1 MEKDIRKDLKPDFI
15 FEISW
20 EVCNKVG
27 GIHTVIST
35 KAKSM
40 IENFQNNYIVIGP
53 DVIKD
58 ESGNPEFQEG
68 IHLYSAW
75 HKQAET
81 EGLSIRIGRWKING
95 YPIAILINFSQIIN
109 QKDKIFAE
117 LWEKYRLDSL
127 SGQWDY
133 IEPALFGYAAGK
145 VIESFVK
152 YNLTISDRP
161 VAIFHEWMTGCG
173 ILYLKDKVPQVGTV
187 FVTHATVLGRAL
199 AANNKKLYKNLTTFN
214 PDEVAREFNLVSK
227 YSLEKL
233 SAQHADVFT
242 TVSSI
247 TAKECIHFLFREPYP
262 ITPNGFEDS
271 IIPADDELEIKRKK
285 SKELLKKI
293 ADTLLPGGCPENS
306 FIVGISGRYEFK
318 NKGIDLF
325 IESLGRLNKFVNPCK
340 TIIGFLFIP
349 ANHYGPRKDLISK
362 LNNPQENITG
372 SPYLTHELHEP
383 EWDMILNKI
392 KEVGLLNK
400 PEDHVKVIYVPSYL
414 NGNDG
419 IFNCHYYDILLGLDL
434 TIFPSYYEPWG
445 YTPLESLAFSVPTI
459 TTTLAG
465 FGRWVKEKYGDSE
478 STFVIERNDD
488 NDNEVI
494 DKIVESIIKIC
505 SCNNI
510 KIERIRNEALKLA
523 KTALW
528 NNLIRHYILAF
539 QIALEKI
546 DMRADKFTEIES
558 KQTELVHNQITVFA
572 NEPVLKKVRVQLRF
586 PENLIPFKELIENL
600 WWTWND
606 DAYEL
611 FEQIDEKLWQECD
624 QNPVVFFQKINYEK
638 LKQLNEDKNF
648 VRKLNKVVSNFNEYM
663 SEKPKGIKIAYFSME
678 FGIHPSL
685 KTYAG
690 GLGVLAGDFLKQASD
705 SCADIVG
712 VGLLYRYGYLNQLIT
727 ATGEQQSSFD
737 YQHFSYL
744 PIKPVKDENND
755 FKLVTIIFPGRTLYA
770 RIWEVNVGR
779 IKLYLLDTDFDANV
793 PEDRTITYHLYGG
806 DIENRLKQEL
816 LLGVGGVRALDLMG
830 IKPDIYHSNEG
841 HSAFIG
847 LERIRK
853 YIQNEKLTFGEAK
866 EIVRASTVFTT
877 HTPVPAGHDE
887 FEETLL
893 RKYVGHYA
901 DRLKITWDEFMSLGR
916 ANPNDWNA
924 KFNMSFLAAHLAQE
938 VNAVSLLHCAVTRQI
953 FSKLWPGF
961 LIDELHV
968 KFVTNG
974 VHYDTWTS
982 PEFKN
987 LYKST
992 LGKKF
997 TDVKDVREYQKIYE
1011 IPDEVIWRIKFSLK
1025 KKLIEK
1031 IKDRLKNTWIKQ
1043 HEDPKLLIQI
1053 TNTLN
1058 EKVLTIVF
1066 ARRFATYKRAYLL
1079 FKDLDRLSKIVN
1091 NPSMPVQF
1099 IFAGKAHPNDRA
1111 GIEMIKTIVQIS
1123 KRPEFVGKIIFLQN
1137 YDIYLAK
1144 LLVQGAD
1151 IWLNT
1156 PVRPLEASGTS
1167 GQKAVLNGTLHFS
1180 VLDGWWV
1187 EGYVPEAGWALTNET
1202 TYQDQNLQDDLDA
1215 EYIYTTLEKEVIP
1228 MFYNRNNDNIPVD
1241 WIQYIKNSIINI
1253 APRFTTQRMIDD
1265 YYEKIY
1271 NKLYERYLLV
1281 IDNDY
1286 EKAKELASWK
1296 KRIMRSWNNIEVL
1309 EKNIFGSEISEL
1321 MMGKSYEGKV
1331 VLDLNEVSVNDIKLE
1346 LVLMS
1351 ENNSKID
1358 IIPFKLEKY
1367 EIDKATYKINISIKE
1382 PGSFQYGI
1390 RILPYHPLLPHA
1402 QDFPI
1407 VRWI

>member
-1 MEKDIRKDLKPDFI
+1 MEKDFKKDIKPDFI
-15 FEISW
+15 FEVSW

-40 IENFQNNYIVIGP
+40 IENFQNNYITIGP

-58 ESGNPEFQEG
+58 ESGNPEFQEDV
-68 IHLYSAW
+68 HLFSAW
-75 HKQAET
+75 KKQAEA

-109 QKDKIFAE
+109 QKDKIFTE
-117 LWEKYRLDSL
+117 LWEKYKLDSL

-145 VIESFVK
+145 VIESFVRF
-152 YNLTISDRP
+152 NMTISDRP

-173 ILYLKDKVPQVGTV
+173 ILYLKDKIPQVGTV
-187 FVTHATVLGRAL
+187 FVTHATVIGRCL
-199 AANNKKLYKNLTTFN
+199 AANNKKLYKNLTSFN
-214 PDEVAREFNLVSK
+214 PEEVAREFNLVSK

-271 IIPADDELEIKRKK
+271 IIPSPDELIEKRKK
-285 SKELLKKI
+285 SKEILKKVANAI
-293 ADTLLPGGCPENS
+293 LPGGCPDNS
-306 FIVGISGRYEFK
+306 FFVAISGRYEFK

-325 IESLGRLNKFVNPCK
+325 IESLGRLNKTKNPCK
-340 TIIGFLFIP
+340 TIVAFLFIP
-349 ANHYGPRKDLISK
+349 ANHYGPRKDLLSK
-362 LNNPQENITG
+362 LNNINENLSG

-392 KEVGLLNK
+392 KEVNLSNK
-400 PEDHVKVIYVPSYL
+400 PEDSVKVIYVPSYL

-419 IFNCHYYDILLGLDL
+419 IFNYHYYDIITGIDL

-465 FGRWVKEKYGDSE
+465 FGRWVKEKYGESDSI
-478 STFVIERNDD
+478 FVIERNDD
-488 NDNEVI
+488 NDNEVVN
-494 DKIVESIIKIC
+494 DIVDTITKVC
-505 SCNNI
+505 ACNTE
-510 KIERIRNEALKLA
+510 KIERIRNEALKLSR
-523 KTALW
+523 TALW
-528 NNLIRHYILAF
+528 HNLIRHYILAL

-546 DMRADKFTEIES
+546 DMRADKFTEVVS
-558 KQTELVHNQITVFA
+558 KQTELVHDQITVLA
-572 NEPVLKKVRVQLRF
+572 NEPNLKKIRVQLRL
-586 PENLIPFKELIENL
+586 PENLLPIQELIDNL

-606 DAYEL
+606 EAYEL
-611 FEQIDEKLWQECD
+611 FAQIDEKLWEECD
-624 QNPVVFFQKINYEK
+624 QNPIIFFQKINYEK
-638 LKQLNEDKNF
+638 LKQLNDDKNF
-648 VRKLNKVVSNFNEYM
+648 IKKLNHVVAEYRKYM
-663 SEKPKGIKIAYFSME
+663 SKKPQGIKIAYFSME

-685 KTYAG
+685 KIYAG
-690 GLGVLAGDFLKQASD
+690 GLGILAGDYLKQASD
-705 SCADIVG
+705 SCADIIG

-727 ATGEQQSSFD
+727 ATGEQQSTFD
-737 YQHFSYL
+737 YQHFSNL
-744 PIKPVKDENND
+744 PIKPVKDENNE
-755 FKLVTIIFPGRTLYA
+755 FKLVTIIFPGRTLFA

-779 IKLYLLDTDFDANV
+779 IKLYLLDTDFDANI
-793 PEDRTITYHLYGG
+793 PEDRSITHHLYGG

-816 LLGVGGVRALDLMG
+816 LLGVGGVRALDILG
-830 IKPDIYHSNEG
+830 IQPDIFHSNEG

-847 LERIRK
+847 LERLRK
-853 YIQNEKLTFGEAK
+853 LIQNEKLTFGEAK

-893 RKYVGHYA
+893 RKYIGHYA
-901 DRLKITWDEFMSLGR
+901 DRLKITWDEFMALGR
-916 ANPNDWNA
+916 ANPNDWNS

-938 VNAVSLLHCAVTRQI
+938 VNAVSMLHCAVTRQI
-953 FSKLWPGF
+953 FAKLWPGF
-961 LIDELHV
+961 LTDELHI
-968 KFVTNG
+968 KYVTNG
-974 VHYDTWTS
+974 VHYDTWTAT
-982 PEFKN
+982 EFKK
-987 LYKST
+987 LYHDT
-992 LGKKF
+992 FGKKL
-997 TDVKDVREYQKIYE
+997 TDIKDANDYQKIYE
-1011 IPDEVIWRIKFSLK
+1011 IPDDVIWNT
-1025 KKLIEK
+1025 KLILRNKMIEK
-1031 IKDRLKNTWIKQ
+1031 VKERLKNTWIKQ
-1043 HEDPKLLIQI
+1043 HDDPKLLLKISH
-1053 TNTLN
+1053 TFS
-1058 EKVLTIVF
+1058 EKALTIVF

-1079 FKDLDRLSKIVN
+1079 FRNLERLAKIVN
-1091 NPSMPVQF
+1091 NPNMPVQF

-1123 KRPEFVGKIIFLQN
+1123 KQPEFIGKIIFLQN

-1151 IWLNT
+1151 VWLNT
-1156 PVRPLEASGTS
+1156 PIRPLEASGTS

-1187 EGYVPEAGWALTNET
+1187 EGYVPEAGWALTSET

-1215 EYIYTTLEKEVIP
+1215 EIIYTTLEKEIIP
-1228 MFYNRNNDNIPVD
+1228 MFFNRDERGIPVE
-1241 WIQYIKNSIINI
+1241 WVEFIKNSIVNI
-1253 APRFTTQRMIDD
+1253 APRFTTKRMLDD
-1265 YYEKIY
+1265 YFSKIY
-1271 NKLYERYLLV
+1271 DKLHERYLLI
-1281 IDNDY
+1281 IDNEY

-1296 KRIMRSWNNIEVL
+1296 KRMMRSWNNIEIL
-1309 EKNIFGSEISEL
+1309 EKNIFNTESSEL
-1321 MMGKSYEGKV
+1321 VMGKMYEGTV
-1331 VLDLNEVSVNDIKLE
+1331 TIDLNEISPNDVRVE
-1346 LVLMS
+1346 LVMIS
-1351 ENNSKID
+1351 ENSSQINF
-1358 IIPFKLEKY
+1358 IPFELNKY
-1367 EIDKATYKINISIKE
+1367 DIDKAIYKVKIPINE
-1382 PGSFQYGI
+1382 PGSFQFGI
-1390 RILPYHPLLPHA
+1390 RILPNHPLLPHN

-1407 VRWI
+1407 IRWI